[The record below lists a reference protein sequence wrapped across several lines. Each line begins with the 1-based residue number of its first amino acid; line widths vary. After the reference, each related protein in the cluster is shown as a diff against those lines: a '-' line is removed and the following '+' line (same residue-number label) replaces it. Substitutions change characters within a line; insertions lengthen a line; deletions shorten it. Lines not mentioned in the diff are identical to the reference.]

1 MQASE
6 KKCIRLPEWHSK
18 LGRNYSSFFR
28 SHKLQTKIK
37 IWWNCLMHDLLHRA
51 KLKDGSLHS
60 VLRCHL
66 IAGKDFL
73 PAPQNEDVAMQR
85 S

>member
-1 MQASE
+1 
-6 KKCIRLPEWHSK
+6 
-18 LGRNYSSFFR
+18 
-28 SHKLQTKIK
+28 
-37 IWWNCLMHDLLHRA
+37 MHDLLHRA